1 MKSLLEMAY
10 EKHNDWISIVQ
21 SFGINDKDLA
31 EDIVQEAYIKL
42 HEATQR
48 GLDLT
53 FDDDINHV
61 YFFKILN
68 SLSRDYQRAETKNP
82 KESLKEYLDI
92 EDIETE
98 VQEDYRVEE
107 KMAQVQ
113 EILNNLYWYDAKVFE
128 ILTSGVTVAELS
140 RNTGIS
146 YYSLYNTYKSVK
158 ELLKENIK

>member
-1 MKSLLEMAY
+1 MKTLLEMAY

-68 SLSRDYQRAETKNP
+68 SLSRDYQRAETKKP
-82 KESLKEYLDI
+82 KGKFKRIFRL
-92 EDIETE
+92 
-98 VQEDYRVEE
+98 R
-107 KMAQVQ
+107 
-113 EILNNLYWYDAKVFE
+113 
-128 ILTSGVTVAELS
+128 GHRS
-140 RNTGIS
+140 RS
-146 YYSLYNTYKSVK
+146 ARRL
-158 ELLKENIK
+158 